1 MDTSKI
7 FDAARS
13 GDVAQVRA
21 SLQAGA
27 DPAAVNDY
35 GFTALQQAA
44 MGANDSEIAPN
55 LAVLKLL
62 IDAGS
67 PLEFQR
73 DGRTALYLAAEFA
86 PSTDAV
92 QLLIDAGAQAD
103 IRDSHGNH
111 ITVNAMMPEV
121 QELLSALT
129 GVAIEAPE
137 PEPEPA
143 PVKLTAAQWRA
154 AQAKLDT
161 LFETLTQAG
170 LVALQDTGTTQ
181 SDGFSD
187 CAEIFH
193 ERGGLSAGVLGFCFY
208 TRQDRNR
215 AKREGRLDLAFWGAP
230 DGEYADMLKVGD
242 LIVSAAEAAGL
253 PVTWHR
259 SAAKRPSVLLY

>member
-1 MDTSKI
+1 MEISKI

-21 SLQAGA
+21 SLEAGA

-44 MGANDSEIAPN
+44 MGANDTEIAPN

-73 DGRTALYLAAEFA
+73 EGRTALYLAAEFA

-111 ITVNAMMPEV
+111 ITGNAMMPEV

-129 GVAIEAPE
+129 GVAIEV

-143 PVKLTAAQWRA
+143 PVKLNAAQWRA
-154 AQAKLDT
+154 AQAKLDA
-161 LFETLTQAG
+161 LFEAMTQAG
-170 LVALQDTGTTQ
+170 LVALQDTGSTQ

-193 ERGGLSAGVLGFCFY
+193 ERGGLSANVLGFCFY

-230 DGEYADMLKVGD
+230 NGEDANMLKVGD

-253 PVTWHR
+253 PVTWNR
-259 SAAKRPSVLLY
+259 SAGSRPTVVLY